1 MSDSVRCFS
10 MIFSSLKSLFPTA
23 PTGNL
28 LRHLK
33 SMAFLINGI
42 IRSNRCNLPD
52 VAAKCADVRKPASRE
67 KSFYRLLKNPT
78 FTYDTFYLPF
88 AKALLSS
95 IQTKY
100 IAIVFDG
107 SVVGNGCIALVA
119 GLVYRNRSLPICWLV
134 IKGCKGH
141 MEEKLHIELWQQLLT
156 IVPAD
161 KKIIFL
167 GDGEFDG
174 SEFLNNISKNNHLFV
189 ARTAENRKMI
199 AQDEVFTM
207 HDLDVGAEEFIW
219 APEVKPIA
227 NTILSCNAVVWWNRD
242 YKEPIYL
249 FTNLQ
254 PIEEALYWYKKRFT
268 IETFFSDQKSR
279 GFHIHKSHISK
290 PERLERLLIA
300 SAMAYLFIIYFG
312 IYAKLHG
319 FQKTIHRTE
328 RCDLSMFKLGQRFLD
343 YLLGQ
348 AKNIPR
354 MMQLQLFSP
363 GY

>member
-10 MIFSSLKSLFPTA
+10 MIFSSLKSLCPSA
-23 PTGNL
+23 PSGNL
-28 LRHLK
+28 LRNLR

-67 KSFYRLLKNPT
+67 KSFYRLLKNPN

-88 AKALLSS
+88 AQALLRAVN
-95 IQTKY
+95 TKY

-119 GLVYRNRSLPICWLV
+119 ALVYRNRSLPICWLV
-134 IKGCKGH
+134 KKGCKGH
-141 MEEKLHIELWQQLLT
+141 MEEKLHIELWQQLLAV
-156 IVPAD
+156 VPED
-161 KKIIFL
+161 KTIIFL

-174 SEFLNNISKNNHLFV
+174 SEFLHNISKNNHLFA
-189 ARTAENRKMI
+189 ARTAENRKMT
-199 AQDEVFTM
+199 AQGDIFAM
-207 HDLDVGAEEFIW
+207 HDLDVGTEEFIW
-219 APEVKPIA
+219 VPKAEPVA
-227 NTILSCNAVVWWNRD
+227 DSTLSCSAVVWWNRD

-249 FTNLQ
+249 FTNVQ

-279 GFHIHKSHISK
+279 GFHIHKSHIAK

-300 SAMAYLFIIYFG
+300 AAMAYLFLIYLG
-312 IYAKLHG
+312 IYAILHN
-319 FQKTIHRTE
+319 FHKTIHRTE
-328 RCDLSMFKLGQRFLD
+328 RCDLSMFKLGQRFID
-343 YLLGQ
+343 HLLGQ
-348 AKNIPR
+348 AEKIPG
-354 MMQLQLFSP
+354 MVQLELFDP
-363 GY
+363 GL

>member
-10 MIFSSLKSLFPTA
+10 MILSSLKTLCPSTPS
-23 PTGNL
+23 GNL
-28 LRHLK
+28 LRHLRT
-33 SMAFLINGI
+33 MAFLINGI

-52 VAAKCADVRKPASRE
+52 VAAKCADLRKPTSRE
-67 KSFYRLLKNPT
+67 KSFYRLLKNPNY
-78 FTYDTFYLPF
+78 TYDTFYLPF
-88 AKALLSS
+88 AQALLCS
-95 IQTKY
+95 IKTKY

-134 IKGCKGH
+134 KKGCKGH
-141 MEEKLHIELWQQLLT
+141 MEEKLHIELWQHLLA

-174 SEFLNNISKNNHLFV
+174 SEFLHNISKNKHYFV
-189 ARTAENRKMI
+189 SRTAENRKMI
-199 AQDEVFTM
+199 AQEDIFTM
-207 HDLDVGAEEFIW
+207 HDLDVGSEQFFWVPNA
-219 APEVKPIA
+219 KPIA
-227 NTILSCNAVVWWNRD
+227 DSELSCSAVVWWNRD

-249 FTNLQ
+249 FTNLE

-279 GFHIHKSHISK
+279 GFHIHKSHIAK

-300 SAMAYLFIIYFG
+300 AAMAYLFIIYLG
-312 IYAKLHG
+312 IYAKLHD
-319 FQKTIHRTE
+319 FHKTIHRTE
-328 RCDLSMFKLGQRFLD
+328 RCDLSMFKLGQRFID
-343 YLLGQ
+343 HLLGK
-348 AKNIPR
+348 AKAIPR
-354 MMQLQLFSP
+354 MVQLELFNP
-363 GY
+363 AH

>member
-1 MSDSVRCFS
+1 MSESVRCFS

-23 PTGNL
+23 PSGNL
-28 LRHLK
+28 LRDLK

-78 FTYDTFYLPF
+78 FTYDTFYLLF

-141 MEEKLHIELWQQLLT
+141 MEEKLHTQLWQQLLT
-156 IVPAD
+156 IVPAN

-174 SEFLNNISKNNHLFV
+174 SEFLDNISKTKHFFV

-199 AQDEVFTM
+199 VQDDVFTM
-207 HDLDVGAEEFIW
+207 HDLDVGPEEFIW
-219 APEVKPIA
+219 ESETKPIA
-227 NTILSCNAVVWWNRD
+227 NTVLSCNAVVWWNRD

-268 IETFFSDQKSR
+268 IETLFSDQKSR
-279 GFHIHKSHISK
+279 GFHIHKSHIAI
-290 PERLERLLIA
+290 PERLERPLIA
-300 SAMAYLFIIYFG
+300 TAMACLFVIYFG

-319 FQKTIHRTE
+319 FQKIIHRTE

-343 YLLGQ
+343 YLLGH

-354 MMQLQLFSP
+354 MMQLQLFNP

>member
-10 MIFSSLKSLFPTA
+10 MIFSSLKSLCPTA
-23 PTGNL
+23 PSGNL
-28 LRHLK
+28 LRHFK
-33 SMAFLINGI
+33 STAFLINGI
-42 IRSNRCNLPD
+42 IRSNRCNLPE

-67 KSFYRLLKNPT
+67 KSFYRLLKNPN

-88 AKALLSS
+88 AKALLCS

-141 MEEKLHIELWQQLLT
+141 MEEKLHVELWQQLLA
-156 IVPAD
+156 IVPED
-161 KKIIFL
+161 KTIIFL

-174 SEFLNNISKNNHLFV
+174 SEFLHNISKNKHLFV

-199 AQDEVFTM
+199 AQDDVFTM

-219 APEVKPIA
+219 VPEAKPIA
-227 NTILSCNAVVWWNRD
+227 NTILSCNAVVWWNRN

-300 SAMAYLFIIYFG
+300 TAMAYLFIIYFG

-319 FQKTIHRTE
+319 FQKIIHRTE

-343 YLLGQ
+343 YLMGQ
-348 AKNIPR
+348 AIKIPK
-354 MMQLQLFSP
+354 MMQLELFNP
-363 GY
+363 RY

>member
-10 MIFSSLKSLFPTA
+10 MIFSSLKSLCPTA
-23 PTGNL
+23 PSGNL
-28 LRHLK
+28 LRHFK
-33 SMAFLINGI
+33 STAFLINGI
-42 IRSNRCNLPD
+42 IRSNRCNLPE

-67 KSFYRLLKNPT
+67 KSFYRLLKNSN

-88 AKALLSS
+88 AKALLCS

-141 MEEKLHIELWQQLLT
+141 MEEKLHVELWQQLLA
-156 IVPAD
+156 IVPED
-161 KKIIFL
+161 KTIIFL

-174 SEFLNNISKNNHLFV
+174 SEFLHNISKNKHLFV

-199 AQDEVFTM
+199 AQDDVFTM

-219 APEVKPIA
+219 VLEAKPIA
-227 NTILSCNAVVWWNRD
+227 NTILSCNAVVWWNRN

-300 SAMAYLFIIYFG
+300 TAMAYLFIIYFG

-319 FQKTIHRTE
+319 FQKIIHRTE

-343 YLLGQ
+343 YLMGQ
-348 AKNIPR
+348 AIKIPK
-354 MMQLQLFSP
+354 MMQLELFNP
-363 GY
+363 RY

>member
-10 MIFSSLKSLFPTA
+10 MIFSSLKSLFPSA
-23 PTGNL
+23 PSGNL
-28 LRHLK
+28 LRHLR

-52 VAAKCADVRKPASRE
+52 IAAKCADFRKPASRE
-67 KSFYRLLKNPT
+67 KCFYRLLKNPN

-88 AKALLSS
+88 AKALLCS
-95 IQTKY
+95 IKTKY

-107 SVVGNGCIALVA
+107 STIGNGCIALVA

-134 IKGCKGH
+134 KKGCKGH
-141 MEEKLHIELWQQLLT
+141 MEEKLHIELWQQLLS
-156 IVPAD
+156 IMPAD
-161 KKIIFL
+161 KTIIFL

-174 SEFLNNISKNNHLFV
+174 SKFLHNINKTKHLFV

-199 AQDEVFTM
+199 AQDDFFTM
-207 HDLDVGAEEFIW
+207 HDLDVGAEKFIW
-219 APEVKPIA
+219 TPNAKPIA
-227 NTILSCNAVVWWNRD
+227 NTILSCNAVAWWNRD

-279 GFHIHKSHISK
+279 GFHIHKSHIAK
-290 PERLERLLIA
+290 PERLERLLISA
-300 SAMAYLFIIYFG
+300 AMAYLFVIYFG
-312 IYAKLHG
+312 IYAKLHD
-319 FQKTIHRTE
+319 FHKTIHRTK
-328 RCDLSMFKLGQRFLD
+328 RCDLSMFKLGQRFID
-343 YLLGQ
+343 HLLGQ
-348 AKNIPR
+348 TSKIPK
-354 MMQLQLFSP
+354 MAQLELFNL
-363 GY
+363 GR